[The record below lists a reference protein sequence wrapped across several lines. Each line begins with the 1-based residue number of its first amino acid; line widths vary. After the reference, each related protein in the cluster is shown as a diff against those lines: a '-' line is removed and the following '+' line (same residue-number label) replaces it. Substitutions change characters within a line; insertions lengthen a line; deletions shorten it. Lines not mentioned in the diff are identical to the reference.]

1 MAVIRTVLGDIAPQD
16 AGVTLTHEHIR
27 YAYQGCEFDHNN
39 VWHLDEVAD
48 DVGRRIHGM
57 VKEYGVKTMVDLT
70 PPDIG
75 RHPELLAEVSR
86 RSGAHIIATTGFYAE
101 RMGIGFYWRRKSVEY
116 IADMLCRALTQGM
129 VHDNRLTPA
138 KAGALKVTTGGM
150 GETPAQANGKRI
162 TPLDD
167 RMLNAAGKPHNKTAP
182 PLGPPTPPPAS
193 AP

>member
-39 VWHLDEVAD
+39 VWDLDEVAD

-86 RSGAHIIATTGFYAE
+86 RSGANIIATTGFYAE
-101 RMGIGFYWRRKSVEY
+101 RMGIGFYWRRKSVDY
-116 IADMLCRALTQGM
+116 IADMLMRDISEGM
-129 VHDNRLTPA
+129 VHDNQLTP
-138 KAGALKVTTGGM
+138 TR
-150 GETPAQANGKRI
+150 PA
-162 TPLDD
+162 
-167 RMLNAAGKPHNKTAP
+167 
-182 PLGPPTPPPAS
+182 
-193 AP
+193 